1 MRAVGHALRGP
12 SSMGRRIVEETGNP
26 NPHQVI
32 DFLEWEC
39 AECGSSTSAKLS
51 NCPPS
56 SRFSKNLLVQPTLLK
71 YEERLP
77 HVKVCEPIKRVYGL

>member
-1 MRAVGHALRGP
+1 
-12 SSMGRRIVEETGNP
+12 MGRRIVEEIGNP

-56 SRFSKNLLVQPTLLK
+56 KNLLVQPTLLK
-71 YEERLP
+71 YE
-77 HVKVCEPIKRVYGL
+77 